1 MVEIVFAGR
10 SNVGKS
16 SLIRQL
22 TGKKVDVGKRPGVT
36 RDFDKIELGG
46 NLGIVDLPGF
56 GYIAGVD
63 EKEQEKIKKKIV
75 QYLEENEEEI
85 LTAVQVIDSSGFVEI
100 AERWEKRNQIPVDV
114 ELFSFLRELDLKPI
128 LAANKIDNIHSKNR
142 KTELNNICEK
152 LGLASPWRQWLDIIV
167 PVSAKTGKGMED
179 LKNQI
184 KNRIKEEKKEDLLR
198 YI

>member
-22 TGKKVDVGKRPGVT
+22 TGKKVDVGKRPGIT
-36 RDFDKIELGG
+36 RDFNEIELGG
-46 NLGIVDLPGF
+46 DFGIVDLPGF
-56 GYIAGVD
+56 GYIAGAE
-63 EKEQEKIKKKIV
+63 EKKQEKIKKKIV

-85 LTAVQVIDSSGFVEI
+85 ITAVQVIDSSSFIEI
-100 AERWEKRNQIPVDV
+100 AERWKKRNQIPVDI
-114 ELFSFLRELDLKPI
+114 ELFSFLEELALKPI

-142 KTELNNICEK
+142 ENELNNICEK
-152 LGLASPWRQWLDIIV
+152 LGLDRPWRQWLDIVV
-167 PVSAKTGKGMED
+167 PVSAKTGKGIED
-179 LKNQI
+179 LNKL
-184 KNRIKEEKKEDLLR
+184 IKERLKEEGKEDLLR